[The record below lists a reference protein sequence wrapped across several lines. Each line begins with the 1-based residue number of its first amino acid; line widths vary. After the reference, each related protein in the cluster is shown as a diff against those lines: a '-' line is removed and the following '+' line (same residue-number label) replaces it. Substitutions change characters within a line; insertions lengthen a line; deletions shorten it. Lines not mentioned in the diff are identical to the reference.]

1 MDSSIVISRITM
13 ITKLLIGGQDTDN
26 DRIDL
31 LRPIA
36 QHGWISSWKDFQ
48 DYYALTIER
57 LALIV
62 FHHLSNFNL
71 HLLSIMVQQCI
82 YKNRLHQDGYGQVK
96 DYNECIHN
104 LSLPNQVD
112 IF

>member
-36 QHGWISSWKDFQ
+36 QHG
-48 DYYALTIER
+48 
-57 LALIV
+57 
-62 FHHLSNFNL
+62 
-71 HLLSIMVQQCI
+71 
-82 YKNRLHQDGYGQVK
+82 
-96 DYNECIHN
+96 
-104 LSLPNQVD
+104 
-112 IF
+112 